1 MHMPNEHRNA
11 KHTDRPTPFSTKPM
25 SVISLWDAPTDDLDM
40 FSRWIRL
47 SDEALV
53 ANRTARKKAAKC
65 PRRPPVASCCV

>member
-11 KHTDRPTPFSTKPM
+11 EYTDRPAPFSTKPM

-47 SDEALV
+47 SDEAL
-53 ANRTARKKAAKC
+53 ANRTARKKAAK
-65 PRRPPVASCCV
+65 RRRRLPIASCCA